1 MIEYFPFISRVI
13 FFRRLYDLCS
23 VFRRDEGFGGFFLQ
37 VKLCE
42 SGKNLYFCFVQ
53 VLDNISDRWKW
64 TNKISSLR
72 GASIIVLSY
81 YYSLVCSIFTF
92 SSYINYIFFL
102 RNDNGC
108 RADKEVEDF
117 ENNCDGWLDTTV
129 SFEFLTS
136 SFCDTLRRRLKTE
149 IK

>member
-1 MIEYFPFISRVI
+1 MIEASYFSSDFLSSIGRM
-13 FFRRLYDLCS
+13 YDLCS
-23 VFRRDEGFGGFFLQ
+23 DFRRNEGFGGFFHNH
-37 VKLCE
+37 E

-53 VLDNISDRWKW
+53 VLNNISDRWKW
-64 TNKISSLR
+64 ASKISLLH

-81 YYSLVCSIFTF
+81 YCSLVCSIFTF
-92 SSYINYIFFL
+92 SSYKNYIFFL

-108 RADKEVEDF
+108 RADKEAEDF

-136 SFCDTLRRRLKTE
+136 SFCDTPRRRLKTE